1 MITQTYNLNMIPDKV
16 LPIINV
22 SQYDDSSR
30 TIIFNLFDGE
40 NSYTPTSVKVKIG
53 SAEINGTISGNS
65 VSFLLPTSL
74 TENSGEVIGELI
86 DVDMGSLNFI
96 LNVDS
101 TPIYD
106 WNTTDQTLNRAL
118 SILLGRDVEDEN
130 SGEALNILF
139 GGER

>member
-16 LPIINV
+16 FPIINV

-30 TIIFNLFDGE
+30 TIIFNLFDGKD
-40 NSYTPTSVKVKIG
+40 SYTPTSVKVKIG
-53 SAEINGTISGNS
+53 STEINGTISGNS
-65 VSFLLPTSL
+65 VSFLLPNTL
-74 TENSGEVIGELI
+74 TQNSGEVIGELV
-86 DVDMGSLNFI
+86 DVNMGSLNFI

-118 SILLGRDVEDEN
+118 SILLGRNVESEQ

>member
-22 SQYDDSSR
+22 SQFDDSSR

-40 NSYTPTSVKVKIG
+40 EEYIPTLVRIEIG
-53 SAEINGTISGNS
+53 GVLISGTISGNS

-74 TENSGEVIGELI
+74 TQNSGEVIGELI

-101 TPIYD
+101 TPLPSVNPHD
-106 WNTTDQTLNRAL
+106 ETLDRAL
-118 SILLGRDVEDEN
+118 SILLGRNVTSEQ
-130 SGEALNILF
+130 SGEALDILLR
-139 GGER
+139 GE

>member
-1 MITQTYNLNMIPDKV
+1 MITQSYNLNMIPDKV
-16 LPIINV
+16 LPVINV

-30 TIIFNLFDGE
+30 TIIFNLFDGAD
-40 NSYTPTSVKVKIG
+40 SYTPTSVKVKIG
-53 SAEINGTISGNS
+53 SVEINGTISGNS
-65 VSFLLPTSL
+65 VSFLLPNTL
-74 TENSGEVIGELI
+74 TQNSGEVIGELI

>member
-40 NSYTPTSVKVKIG
+40 DSYTPTSVKVKIG
-53 SAEINGTISGNS
+53 SVDISGTISGNS

-74 TENSGEVIGELI
+74 TQNSGEVIGELI

-101 TPIYD
+101 TPLPSVNPHD
-106 WNTTDQTLNRAL
+106 ETLDLAL
-118 SILLGRDVEDEN
+118 SMILGRNVTSN
-130 SGEALNILF
+130 QSAEALNILF

>member
-16 LPIINV
+16 LPVVNV
-22 SQYDDSSR
+22 SQYDSSR
-30 TIIFNLFDGE
+30 TIVFNLFDGE
-40 NSYTPTSVKVKIG
+40 EEYIPTSVSVKIG
-53 SAEINGTISGNS
+53 TTTLSGTISGNS

-74 TENSGEVIGELI
+74 TQNSGEVIGELI

>member
-16 LPIINV
+16 LPVINV

-40 NSYTPTSVKVKIG
+40 DSYTPTSAKIKIG
-53 SAEINGTISGNS
+53 SVEINGTISGNS

-74 TENSGEVIGELI
+74 TQNSGEVIGELI

-101 TPIYD
+101 TPLPSVNPHD
-106 WNTTDQTLNRAL
+106 ETLDLAL
-118 SILLGRDVEDEN
+118 SMILGRNVTSN
-130 SGEALNILF
+130 QSAEALNILF